1 MGRERAGR
9 MQGGDVAKQTSVGKA
24 LHLLEVLG
32 RLSGRQDIRLAD
44 IVRETGLQKPT
55 AHRLLSELKAREFV
69 EQDRDSGRYRLG
81 RKLMLL
87 SAQLYAGTDLRER
100 ARPQLRAL
108 VEATGMTANLAVRD
122 GGEVVYIDKI
132 EGRFA
137 VQLRSAIGWRGP
149 LHCTGLG
156 KAVLAFS
163 EPEVL
168 DALWRQPLARLT
180 PGTLVD
186 RAALERDLALTRQR
200 GYAVD
205 EREHEPEVRCVA
217 APVFDHLDELAG
229 AISVSGTVTQ
239 LTPAMVPEIGRLVR
253 EHADRISRS
262 LGHGGPAAE
271 ASR

>member
-1 MGRERAGR
+1 MA
-9 MQGGDVAKQTSVGKA
+9 VADIEKQTSVGKA
-24 LHLLEVLG
+24 LQLLEVLG
-32 RLSGRQDIRLAD
+32 RLSGTRDIRLAD

-108 VEATGMTANLAVRD
+108 AEATGMTAHLAVRD

-132 EGRFA
+132 DGRFA

-149 LHCTGLG
+149 LHGTALG
-156 KAVLAFS
+156 KAMLAFGRADMA
-163 EPEVL
+163 
-168 DALWRQPLARLT
+168 DALWRKPLERLT
-180 PGTLVD
+180 PQTLVD
-186 RAALERDLALTRQR
+186 RAELERELAETRRR

-205 EREHEPEVRCVA
+205 DREHEPEVRCVA
-217 APVFDHLDELAG
+217 APVFDHLDEVAG
-229 AISVSGTVTQ
+229 AISVAGTLTQ
-239 LTPAMVPEIGRLVR
+239 LTRAMLPEIGQLVR

-262 LGHGGPAAE
+262 LGHGGRA
-271 ASR
+271 